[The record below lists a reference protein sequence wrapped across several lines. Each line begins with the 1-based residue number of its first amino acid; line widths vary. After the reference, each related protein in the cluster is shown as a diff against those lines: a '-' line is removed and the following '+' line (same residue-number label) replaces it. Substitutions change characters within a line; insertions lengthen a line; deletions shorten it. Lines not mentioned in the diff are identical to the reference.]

1 MFDTFQFIFFIN
13 KILNHKSIE
22 KIIFLDMRI
31 LKQVYLVLILN
42 YKQTIFK
49 YD

>member
-13 KILNHKSIE
+13 EILNHKSIE

-31 LKQVYLVLILN
+31 LKQFYLVLILN
-42 YKQTIFK
+42 FKQTIFK

>member
-1 MFDTFQFIFFIN
+1 MFDTFQFIYFIN

-22 KIIFLDMRI
+22 KIIFLDLRI
-31 LKQVYLVLILN
+31 LEQVYLILILN
-42 YKQTIFK
+42 YKNTIFK